1 MKLQK
6 CFVDQDTSHDFLS
19 ALWWQDDNIFIFLWS
34 APLNMS
40 TCAHCQSISYHVPPH
55 FPVISCQHVCL
66 CTSSEGWIGLLM
78 WTHQPQACVCARLTF
93 CHRNVPLTC
102 NKVNVSVSQSVCH
115 HLTAGWQC
123 FLCVE
128 DFIVSAAGFLR
139 FLIAR
144 VCVCNGVIENKEHE
158 SSPLLENYLGAQW
171 DARDFSFCSLFQKE
185 KIHFRVEHFHFPTS
199 RLSRWHLILAAM
211 C

>member
-139 FLIAR
+139 LLIAR

-171 DARDFSFCSLFQKE
+171 DAREFSFCSLFQKE
-185 KIHFRVEHFHFPTS
+185 KIHFRVEHFHFTTS
-199 RLSRWHLILAAM
+199 RLSHWHLILATM

>member
-6 CFVDQDTSHDFLS
+6 CFVDYDTSYDFLS
-19 ALWWQDDNIFIFLWS
+19 ALWWRDDNIFIFLWS

-40 TCAHCQSISYHVPPH
+40 TCAHSWSISYHVPPH

-78 WTHQPQACVCARLTF
+78 WTHQTQACVCAWMTF
-93 CHRNVPLTC
+93 CHRNVLLTC
-102 NKVNVSVSQSVCH
+102 NKVNVSVIQSVCH
-115 HLTAGWQC
+115 HLTEGWRR

-128 DFIVSAAGFLR
+128 DFIVSAAGCLR
-139 FLIAR
+139 LLIVR

-158 SSPLLENYLGAQW
+158 SPTLLENYLGAQC
-171 DARDFSFCSLFQKE
+171 DARDFSFCSLFKKE
-185 KIHFRVEHFHFPTS
+185 KIHSRVDHCHFPS
-199 RLSRWHLILAAM
+199 RLSCWNLILAGM

>member
-139 FLIAR
+139 LLIAR

-171 DARDFSFCSLFQKE
+171 DAREFSFCSLFQKE
-185 KIHFRVEHFHFPTS
+185 KIHFRVEHFHFTS
-199 RLSRWHLILAAM
+199 RLSHWHLILATM